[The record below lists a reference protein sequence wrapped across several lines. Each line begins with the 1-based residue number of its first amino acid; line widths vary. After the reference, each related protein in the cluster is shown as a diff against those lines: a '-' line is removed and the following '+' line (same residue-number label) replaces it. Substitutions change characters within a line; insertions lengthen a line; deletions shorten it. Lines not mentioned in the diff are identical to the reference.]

1 MNITTLYILIN
12 RLQRQIESNSS
23 GDIGTK
29 KELTDLKNN
38 KLNISGHIAN
48 KNLVTDDNGN
58 ITTASLLP
66 RIDNN
71 GVLCFDVL
79 SKD

>member
-1 MNITTLYILIN
+1 MNISTLYVLIN

-23 GDIGTK
+23 GDIGTQ

>member
-1 MNITTLYILIN
+1 MNYTTLYILIN
-12 RLQRQIESNSS
+12 RLQRQIESSSS
-23 GDIGTK
+23 GDIEIQ

-38 KLNISGHIAN
+38 KFNISGHIAN
-48 KNLVTDDNGN
+48 KKLVTDDNGD

>member
-1 MNITTLYILIN
+1 MNISTLYILIN

-23 GDIGTK
+23 GDIGTQ

-71 GVLCFDVL
+71 GVLCFDIL

>member
-1 MNITTLYILIN
+1 MNISPLYILIN

-23 GDIGTK
+23 GDIGTQ

>member
-23 GDIGTK
+23 GAIDTQ

>member
-1 MNITTLYILIN
+1 MNISTLYILIN
-12 RLQRQIESNSS
+12 RLQRQIESSSS
-23 GDIGTK
+23 GGIVVQ

>member
-1 MNITTLYILIN
+1 MNISTLYILIN

-23 GDIGTK
+23 GDIGTQ